1 MNKPQNKKA
10 SMIILLVLLL
20 PVVWL
25 AIKLSMVYVPNE
37 IIWNWLPAAA
47 DTMKAPLDIEWT
59 DHTLAWV
66 GISALLY
73 IFVIAYYKI
82 STGKRRIG
90 KEHGSAVW
98 STSNEIN
105 RKYSQ
110 DKITDKIISKNLRFG
125 LNDRNHG
132 YNLNTLVIGAPGTGK
147 SRGYVKPNLMQCNS
161 SFIIT
166 DPKGELL
173 ASMGDMLFQNGY
185 DIKVINLIDMSKSN
199 RYNPFMYIRKP
210 EDVLNLINNLIR
222 NTTPKGISN
231 TSDPFWEKAETALLL
246 SLMYYLV
253 EDGRDEDKHFGSILE
268 LLECA
273 NVEEDQETKSALDM
287 MMESLELTNPNS
299 LAVAQYK
306 IFKQATSKTSKT
318 VLVSCAVRLASF
330 NIPAIRS
337 LITHD
342 ELDITSIGERKT
354 ALFAVISDTDKTF
367 NHIIGML
374 YTQTFSELYYL
385 ADNKYKGRLPISVQ
399 FYLDEFANIAV
410 PESFEQ
416 VLGTMRSRNIS
427 ANIILQGLS
436 QLKAMFKGDQN
447 TWETI
452 VTNCDTLLYLG
463 TNELTTCEYFVKLLG
478 KETIDTRS
486 YGLTRGKNGHYSTN
500 MQITGRELLTADE
513 LSQLDNRYCIVR
525 IRGERPIIDEK
536 YDLLHHSKLNQT
548 TDSRDKTVLPFEK
561 SQNTPSQFLV
571 EKTVHLTEYL
581 DMDRMDDFEIIN
593 F

>member
-1 MNKPQNKKA
+1 
-10 SMIILLVLLL
+10 MIILLVLFL
-20 PVVWL
+20 PIAWL
-25 AIKLSMVYVPNE
+25 AMKLSMVYVPNE
-37 IIWNWLPAAA
+37 IIWNWLPAAV
-47 DTMKAPLDIEWT
+47 DTMKAPLDLKWT

-66 GISALLY
+66 GVSALLY
-73 IFVIAYYKI
+73 LFGIAYYKI

-98 STSNEIN
+98 STSGEVN
-105 RKYSQ
+105 RKYAQ
-110 DKITDKIISKNLRFG
+110 DKATDKIISKELRFG
-125 LNDRNHG
+125 LNDRKHG
-132 YNLNTLVIGAPGTGK
+132 HNLNTLVIGAPGTGK

-161 SFIIT
+161 SFVIT

-185 DIKVINLIDMSKSN
+185 DIKVINLIEMSKSN
-199 RYNPFMYIRKP
+199 GYNPFVYIRKP

-222 NTTPKGISN
+222 NTTPKGVSN
-231 TSDPFWEKAETALLL
+231 TSDPFWEKAETALLQA
-246 SLMYYLV
+246 LMYYLV

-287 MMESLELTNPNS
+287 MMESLELSNPTS

-306 IFKQATSKTSKT
+306 IFKQATSKTAKT

-330 NIPAIRS
+330 NIPAVRR
-337 LITHD
+337 LTMHD
-342 ELDITSIGERKT
+342 ELDVASIGERKT

-374 YTQTFSELYYL
+374 YTQIFSELYYQ
-385 ADNKYKGRLPISVQ
+385 ADRKYKGRLPVPVQ

-525 IRGERPIIDEK
+525 IRGERPIMDEK
-536 YDLLHHSKLNQT
+536 YNLLHHSKLNLT
-548 TDSRDKTVLPFEK
+548 TDGRDKTVLPFEK

-571 EKTVHLTEYL
+571 EKTVHLSEYL